1 MRSKKFFLMMLLMI
15 VAVVSTACGG
25 SKSASGEKED
35 TKKADNAEVKIL
47 SSEYTLPDDSSTNL
61 HENELILKIN
71 VSVKNTGKEPLMVD
85 KSQFSLYEGDSKMS
99 DVSVYDERNKRLRS
113 STLNSDKE
121 VDGNI
126 YYIVEKGKKLQLEY
140 TPDMYGENKADPVKF
155 EIDGGSDDLLK
166 TAKKLEDPAKALL
179 AYTDV
184 TIFGK
189 DNDNFDKLVDEN
201 KREVVTD
208 YLEGA
213 QKSIVR
219 SLGYYD
225 EEDVDKKKLNKLISA
240 IQNAYQEKSQVK
252 AVTKSI
258 SGDEATV
265 EATVTPIDNTDV
277 QKKVKKRLEDY
288 VKDSGKNFMSR
299 DELINPA
306 IDIMSEEIKKAQAT
320 SSEKT
325 VEVKLEK
332 SKNDKW
338 KMDADNYKTE
348 QYFSSFLKSND

>member
-126 YYIVEKGKKLQLEY
+126 YYIVEKGKKFQLEY

-155 EIDGGSDDLLK
+155 EIDGGSDELLK

-189 DNDNFDKLVDEN
+189 DNNNFDKLVDEN

-225 EEDVDKKKLNKLISA
+225 EEDVDKKKLIL
-240 IQNAYQEKSQVK
+240 
-252 AVTKSI
+252 
-258 SGDEATV
+258 
-265 EATVTPIDNTDV
+265 
-277 QKKVKKRLEDY
+277 
-288 VKDSGKNFMSR
+288 
-299 DELINPA
+299 
-306 IDIMSEEIKKAQAT
+306 
-320 SSEKT
+320 
-325 VEVKLEK
+325 
-332 SKNDKW
+332 
-338 KMDADNYKTE
+338 
-348 QYFSSFLKSND
+348 

>member
-126 YYIVEKGKKLQLEY
+126 YYIVEKGKKFQLEY

-166 TAKKLEDPAKALL
+166 TAKNLKIRQKLCWL
-179 AYTDV
+179 T
-184 TIFGK
+184 
-189 DNDNFDKLVDEN
+189 
-201 KREVVTD
+201 
-208 YLEGA
+208 
-213 QKSIVR
+213 Q
-219 SLGYYD
+219 
-225 EEDVDKKKLNKLISA
+225 
-240 IQNAYQEKSQVK
+240 
-252 AVTKSI
+252 
-258 SGDEATV
+258 
-265 EATVTPIDNTDV
+265 
-277 QKKVKKRLEDY
+277 
-288 VKDSGKNFMSR
+288 M
-299 DELINPA
+299 
-306 IDIMSEEIKKAQAT
+306 
-320 SSEKT
+320 
-325 VEVKLEK
+325 
-332 SKNDKW
+332 
-338 KMDADNYKTE
+338 
-348 QYFSSFLKSND
+348 

>member
-1 MRSKKFFLMMLLMI
+1 M
-15 VAVVSTACGG
+15 
-25 SKSASGEKED
+25 
-35 TKKADNAEVKIL
+35 
-47 SSEYTLPDDSSTNL
+47 
-61 HENELILKIN
+61 
-71 VSVKNTGKEPLMVD
+71 
-85 KSQFSLYEGDSKMS
+85 
-99 DVSVYDERNKRLRS
+99 
-113 STLNSDKE
+113 
-121 VDGNI
+121 
-126 YYIVEKGKKLQLEY
+126 
-140 TPDMYGENKADPVKF
+140 
-155 EIDGGSDDLLK
+155 
-166 TAKKLEDPAKALL
+166 L

-306 IDIMSEEIKKAQAT
+306 IDIMSEEIKKHRRLQVR
-320 SSEKT
+320 KPL
-325 VEVKLEK
+325 KL
-332 SKNDKW
+332 SLKNQKRQ
-338 KMDADNYKTE
+338 MENGC
-348 QYFSSFLKSND
+348 

>member
-1 MRSKKFFLMMLLMI
+1 
-15 VAVVSTACGG
+15 
-25 SKSASGEKED
+25 
-35 TKKADNAEVKIL
+35 
-47 SSEYTLPDDSSTNL
+47 
-61 HENELILKIN
+61 
-71 VSVKNTGKEPLMVD
+71 
-85 KSQFSLYEGDSKMS
+85 MS

-126 YYIVEKGKKLQLEY
+126 YYIVEKGKKFQLEY

-189 DNDNFDKLVDEN
+189 DNNNFDKLVDEN

-252 AVTKSI
+252 AVTKTI

-348 QYFSSFLKSND
+348 QYFSSFLKSNN